1 MKENLYSLERKIT
14 ALEFEIK
21 ALSARFDILEH
32 KKNLSGRQILSKT
45 DRQTIKELFNNGWT
59 TLEIAAR
66 LKITVTEVELLLQ
79 LPDDE
84 IGESN

>member
-1 MKENLYSLERKIT
+1 MKENLYSLERRIT

-21 ALSARFDILEH
+21 ALNARFDILEH
-32 KKNLSGRQILSKT
+32 KKNLSGRHNLSKT
-45 DRQTIKELFNNGWT
+45 DRQTIKELFNSGLT

-79 LPDDE
+79 LPEDN
-84 IGESN
+84 IG